1 MPLAVTLPA
10 ARSPR
15 LPDGVTIQP
24 RRFDFEG
31 LDQVPQYWFG
41 GNPLLTHTENA
52 FSILIPPGERFFI
65 QSVQHYANRAAD
77 PELRELIRAF
87 VQQEALHTRAHND
100 FNASLTH
107 FGVDVGREVA
117 YADRVMARMQRWLP
131 RKMQLGVTVFLEHL
145 TATGAHMLFL
155 EPAIAHAMH
164 PEMLRFWRWHAVE
177 ELEHKAVAFDLF
189 REVGGNYV
197 LRVASAFAAVL
208 FLALPFVKIAR
219 RMMRNDP
226 NPVTDAM
233 REQARELNR
242 KAMRPQ
248 LRMLRDYFRRD
259 FHPWQCRDESYLAAW
274 YASPEAPDG
283 CGETA

>member
-1 MPLAVTLPA
+1 MPLTVTLPA
-10 ARSPR
+10 ARSAR
-15 LPDGVTIQP
+15 LPDGVAIQP

-31 LDQVPQYWFG
+31 LDRIPQYWFG
-41 GNPLLTHTENA
+41 DNPILTHTENA

-65 QSVQHYANRAAD
+65 RSVQHYADRAED

-100 FNASLTH
+100 FNASLAR
-107 FGVDVGREVA
+107 FGVRVEREIA
-117 YADRVMARMQRWLP
+117 YADRVMARLQRWLP

-155 EPAIAHAMH
+155 EPAIARAMH

-189 REVGGNYV
+189 REVGGGYL
-197 LRVASAFAAVL
+197 LRVTSALTAAL
-208 FLALPFVKIAR
+208 LLTLPFVKIAR
-219 RMMRNDP
+219 RMMREDP
-226 NPVTDAM
+226 TPVTGAM

-242 KAMRPQ
+242 KAMGPQ
-248 LRMLRDYFRRD
+248 LRLLRDYFRRD
-259 FHPWQCRDESYLAAW
+259 FHPWQNHDEPDLAAW
-274 YASPEAPDG
+274 YASPEAPG
-283 CGETA
+283 GYGGAA

>member
-10 ARSPR
+10 ARSHH
-15 LPDGVTIQP
+15 LPDGIAIQP
-24 RRFDFEG
+24 RRFEFEG
-31 LDQVPQYWFG
+31 LDQIPQYWFG
-41 GNPLLTHTENA
+41 DNPILTHTENA

-65 QSVQHYANRAAD
+65 QSVQHYADRATD
-77 PELRELIRAF
+77 PELRDLIRAF

-100 FNASLTH
+100 FNASLAR
-107 FGVDVGREVA
+107 FGVHVEREIA
-117 YADRVMARMQRWLP
+117 YADRVMARLQRWLP

-155 EPAIAHAMH
+155 EPAIARAMH

-189 REVGGNYV
+189 REVGGGYW
-197 LRVASAFAAVL
+197 LRVTSALAAAL
-208 FLALPFVKIAR
+208 FLTLPFVKIAR
-219 RMMRNDP
+219 RMMREDP

-233 REQARELNR
+233 RAQARELNR

-248 LRMLRDYFRRD
+248 LGLLRDYFRRD
-259 FHPWQCRDESYLAAW
+259 FHPWQNHDESTLVAW
-274 YASPEAPDG
+274 YASPEAAG
-283 CGETA
+283 GAGETA